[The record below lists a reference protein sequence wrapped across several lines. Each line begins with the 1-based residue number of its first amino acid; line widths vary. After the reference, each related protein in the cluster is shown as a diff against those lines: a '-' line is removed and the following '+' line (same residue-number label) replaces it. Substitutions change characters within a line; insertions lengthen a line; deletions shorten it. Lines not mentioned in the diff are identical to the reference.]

1 MLRVLTITVF
11 VATLCVAGVLYKLK
25 YDTRALQLQTVHLRK
40 QIEMER
46 SQVAV
51 LRAEWSVLT
60 QPERIDRFAH
70 DLGLEPLSPRQII
83 SFHNLDAIPLSAP
96 KSMASGEPV
105 PFKIPHDEHGPI
117 YQRPVDKVSFSPVRG
132 RLDNLIEMNEG
143 SFDAK

>member
-51 LRAEWSVLT
+51 LKAEWSVLT

-83 SFHNLDAIPLSAP
+83 SFHNLDAIPLTKP

-105 PFKIPHDEHGPI
+105 PVERTG
-117 YQRPVDKVSFSPVRG
+117 FSPVQEG
-132 RLDNLIEMNEG
+132 LDSLIETSEV